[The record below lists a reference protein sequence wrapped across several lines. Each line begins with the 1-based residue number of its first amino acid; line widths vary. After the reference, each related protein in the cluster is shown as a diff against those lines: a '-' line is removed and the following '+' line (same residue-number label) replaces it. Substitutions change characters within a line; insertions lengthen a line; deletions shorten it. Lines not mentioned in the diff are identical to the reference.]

1 MALFLRKDI
10 DSGQVTSEKI
20 LDYKRVPYTHEHALN
35 YVLNTHNNTY
45 NARLN
50 KNARKQVKLSG
61 VFVCRFFVNIADW
74 HLNMNCIFQW
84 QLYKTI
90 MRRPESW

>member
-20 LDYKRVPYTHEHALN
+20 LDYKRVPYTHEHAL
-35 YVLNTHNNTY
+35 YCVLDTHNNTY
-45 NARLN
+45 NARRN

-61 VFVCRFFVNIADW
+61 VFVCRFFANIGVW
-74 HLNMNCIFQW
+74 HQNMNCIFQW
-84 QLYKTI
+84 KLYETI
-90 MRRPESW
+90 TRHHESW